1 MTNLKSN
8 KMIKEIIQ
16 TIRVEGM
23 TCPHCEA
30 TVTRTLLKLEGI
42 EEVVADRNTSQVKI
56 IGEEIN
62 LSEIEQAVNEIGY
75 QFKGVV

>member
-1 MTNLKSN
+1 MT
-8 KMIKEIIQ
+8 KEIYQ
-16 TIRVEGM
+16 SIRVEGM

-42 EEVVADRNTSQVKI
+42 EEVVADRNNSQVNIMGEKI
-56 IGEEIN
+56 D

-75 QFKGVV
+75 QFKGVI

>member
-1 MTNLKSN
+1 MT
-8 KMIKEIIQ
+8 KEIFQ

-23 TCPHCEA
+23 TCSNCEA
-30 TVTRTLLKLEGI
+30 NVTRTLLKLEGI

-56 IGEEIN
+56 MGEKID
-62 LSEIEQAVNEIGY
+62 LSEIEQAVTEIGY

>member
-1 MTNLKSN
+1 MT
-8 KMIKEIIQ
+8 KEIFQ

-30 TVTRTLLKLEGI
+30 SVTRTILKLEGI
-42 EEVVADRNTSQVKI
+42 DEVLADKNTSQVKI
-56 IGEEIN
+56 MGEKID
-62 LSEIEQAVNEIGY
+62 LSEIEKAVAEIGY